1 MNKKFVSVQSKN
13 MSYVDEG
20 EGQPILF
27 IHGNP
32 TSSYLWRNIIKEL
45 VKKNRCIAPDLI
57 GMGDSD
63 KLDNPSQE
71 NYSLK
76 EHIKWFNIFINN
88 IKIDEKIILVIHDW
102 GSAIGFDFTKNF
114 PERVAGIV

>member
-1 MNKKFVSVQSKN
+1 MNKKFITFQSKN
-13 MSYVDEG
+13 IPYLDEG
-20 EGQPILF
+20 EGQPLLF

-32 TSSYLWRNIIKEL
+32 TSSFLWRNIIKGL
-45 VKKNRCIAPDLI
+45 KNKYRCIAPDLI

-76 EHIKWFNIFINN
+76 EHIKWFNGFINN
-88 IKIDEKIILVIHDW
+88 VNIDKKIILVIHDW
-102 GSAIGFDFTKNF
+102 GSAIGFDLQKNILI
-114 PERVAGIV
+114 E